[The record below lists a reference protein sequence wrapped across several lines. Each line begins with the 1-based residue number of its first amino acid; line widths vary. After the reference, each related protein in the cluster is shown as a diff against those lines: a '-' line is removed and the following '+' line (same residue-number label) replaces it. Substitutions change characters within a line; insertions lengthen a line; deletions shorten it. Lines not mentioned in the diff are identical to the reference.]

1 MKKQII
7 LNEKIDIPDIVN
19 DKCNMAYEQIR
30 ANAKPCAKKIHFKKK
45 LVIPAVA
52 AAAVLA
58 CGIPVTAAFFRNGFE
73 FVSHEVYTKDPVNKN
88 NLSAFAKPVND
99 ENKQLA
105 ANITMQ
111 SVYCDGENLSVAFML
126 QPNNDELK
134 RMTSIQATIKTYL
147 NGERIDRTY
156 ENEVNYP
163 ALSLTADENGVF
175 YGTMYYTGL
184 NVTDASKLEISIFNL
199 RGNNAK
205 LMTYNHVG
213 SVYEP
218 EKSDVYSDTF
228 NFDTTVSADTSNN
241 TCYTINDKQDDITLE
256 KVLITPFKTTVY
268 LTGLGERQSLRV
280 VDQNGE
286 ALEAMPVYTEDELI
300 KNEFEHKYV
309 FASPLK
315 TAKSLSVQIFDLD
328 TDNFPTQ
335 YEFKFD
341 IDKGFTDKY
350 DVPYDNSDVVYVPP
364 IEELDKQEEEAEKKR
379 INGMIEAAE
388 KADKIPLNTPFEQEY
403 YIDADAAT
411 EKMLLSWKVTG
422 SNIGDVNA
430 DDVSEIRWQWYYDFS
445 DLTTENSK
453 MLFITYELTNTTDKT
468 GSIYING
475 GPWVYSKDFELSWS
489 EYDYVSD
496 KDNGG
501 KSSFKYD
508 FEPNQTKTIT
518 LGYVI
523 PEEYA
528 NDDFYVICTTDEVN
542 SNNILDGD
550 VKLMEIK

>member
-73 FVSHEVYTKDPVNKN
+73 FVSHEVYTKDPAEKN
-88 NLSAFAKPVND
+88 DLSAFAKPVNN
-99 ENKQLA
+99 ENKQLSA
-105 ANITMQ
+105 DITMQ

-147 NGERIDRTY
+147 NGERIDRAY
-156 ENEVNYP
+156 PNEVNYP

-199 RGNNAK
+199 RGINEK
-205 LMTYNHVG
+205 LMTYNG
-213 SVYEP
+213 GMYEP
-218 EKSDVYSDTF
+218 EESDVYDDTF

-241 TCYTINDKQDDITLE
+241 KLYEINETQDGITLE

-268 LTGLGERQSLRV
+268 LTGLGERQAFRI
-280 VDQNGE
+280 VDQTGE
-286 ALEAMPVYTEDELI
+286 ELEAIPVYSDAAIIE
-300 KNEFEHKYV
+300 NEFELT
-309 FASPLK
+309 SPLK

-335 YEFKFD
+335 YEFTFD
-341 IDKGFTDKY
+341 IEKGFTEKY
-350 DVPYDNSDVVYVPP
+350 DVQYDDSDVVYVPP
-364 IEELDKQEEEAEKKR
+364 MEELEKKEEEAEKKR
-379 INGMIEAAE
+379 ITKMAEAAE
-388 KADKIPLNTPFEQEY
+388 KVDKLPVNTPFEQDY
-403 YIDADAAT
+403 YIENSDPDNPI
-411 EKMLLSWKVTG
+411 EKPFSWKVTG
-422 SNIGDVNA
+422 SEIGDIIDNGNVIH
-430 DDVSEIRWQWYYDFS
+430 DVY
-445 DLTTENSK
+445 ENSK
-453 MLFITYELTNTTDKT
+453 MLFITYELTNVSDEAA
-468 GSIYING
+468 SIYING
-475 GPWVYSKDFELSWS
+475 GPWVYSKNFELDLSR
-489 EYDYVSD
+489 YDYCSY
-496 KDNGG
+496 KDHGG

-518 LGYVI
+518 LGYII
-523 PEEYA
+523 PEKYTT
-528 NDDFYVICTTDEVN
+528 DDFYVICKTDEVN

>member
-73 FVSHEVYTKDPVNKN
+73 FVSHEVYTKDPAEKN
-88 NLSAFAKPVND
+88 DLSAFAKPVNN
-99 ENKQLA
+99 ENKQLSA
-105 ANITMQ
+105 DITMQ

-147 NGERIDRTY
+147 NGERIDRAY
-156 ENEVNYP
+156 PNEVNYP

-184 NVTDASKLEISIFNL
+184 NVSDASKLEISIFNL
-199 RGNNAK
+199 RGINEK
-205 LMTYNHVG
+205 LMTYNG
-213 SVYEP
+213 GMYEP
-218 EKSDVYSDTF
+218 EESDVYSDTF

-241 TCYTINDKQDDITLE
+241 KLYEINETQDGITLE

-268 LTGLGERQSLRV
+268 LTGLGERQAFRI
-280 VDQNGE
+280 VDQTGE
-286 ALEAMPVYTEDELI
+286 ELEAMPVYTEDELI